1 MNDEYAG
8 GSFEVGHYHR
18 GEKLKTT
25 MPLKKGDIVIFPSQM
40 EHRVNPI
47 LSGERKVIVAWAWGP
62 LYK

>member
-1 MNDEYAG
+1 
-8 GSFEVGHYHR
+8 
-18 GEKLKTT
+18 
-25 MPLKKGDIVIFPSQM
+25 MPLKKGDIVVFPSQM